1 MQIDLA
7 VAYGKSYTEEVVQYY
22 QYGLKSFFAD
32 VGGLLGLFLG
42 VSMLSLYD
50 FVAASVTRVRKAVS
64 IWREKRKSRNRAI
77 VL

>member
-1 MQIDLA
+1 M
-7 VAYGKSYTEEVVQYY
+7 AYGKSYNEEVVQYY

-50 FVAASVTRVRKAVS
+50 FVAASATRVRKTVS

>member
-1 MQIDLA
+1 M
-7 VAYGKSYTEEVVQYY
+7 AYGKSYNEEVVQYY
-22 QYGLKSFFAD
+22 QYGFKSFYAD

-50 FVAASVTRVRKAVS
+50 FVAASATRLRKTVS
-64 IWREKRKSRNRAI
+64 IWREKRKSRNNGAI

>member
-1 MQIDLA
+1 M
-7 VAYGKSYTEEVVQYY
+7 AYGKSYNEEVVQYY

>member
-1 MQIDLA
+1 M
-7 VAYGKSYTEEVVQYY
+7 AYGKSYNEEVVQYY
-22 QYGLKSFFAD
+22 QYSLKSFYAD